1 MNGHV
6 LGSVTRGAGSEGHPR
21 EGYAAVCGVTR
32 AGGDGALRRLRGA
45 AAGPSRRSGGEKGVG
60 EQGGFDGRGRL
71 SQGERERYGVDAF
84 RIPVTVG
91 TGPFR
96 FSQSFRTFAKFPG
109 ENLKLDSESP
119 DPRQRERCG
128 VDAFVVAKA
137 GFTTAVGLRASA
149 GGGIGG
155 APFGWRKGM
164 KLFHRSIHEQ
174 DFRTGNRAIQ
184 RVEERTNRLVHS
196 KKLFACL
203 VFAIMLAVS
212 VEECRRFLEAL
223 QIAQN

>member
-1 MNGHV
+1 MVTGHV
-6 LGSVTRGAGSEGHPR
+6 LGSVLRGAGSEGHPR

-32 AGGDGALRRLRGA
+32 VRRAVTAPCA
-45 AAGPSRRSGGEKGVG
+45 APPARSDLEKLG

-212 VEECRRFLEAL
+212 VEECRRFLETL
-223 QIAQN
+223 QIAQD